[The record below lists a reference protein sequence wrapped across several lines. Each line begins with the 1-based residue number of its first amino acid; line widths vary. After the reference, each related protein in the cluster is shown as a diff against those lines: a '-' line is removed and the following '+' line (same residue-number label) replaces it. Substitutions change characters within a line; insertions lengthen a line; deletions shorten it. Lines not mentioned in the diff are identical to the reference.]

1 MSPKVKWWVHSGPTL
16 MYEHARTF
24 SVTIEYEL
32 HAATHDG
39 RDLSTSKV
47 VVSRSQSSCHREK
60 SLAWVCH
67 CTGNSTC
74 SQSAAN
80 LIKLST
86 PAPSYLYSKALH
98 ENSPYSIK
106 VKSTRKYLFPV
117 HHSLMRPFIALSF
130 SAFLPSH
137 FKSTL

>member
-1 MSPKVKWWVHSGPTL
+1 

-47 VVSRSQSSCHREK
+47 VVSRSQSSCQRERG
-60 SLAWVCH
+60 LLGYATVMEH
-67 CTGNSTC
+67 PTC

-86 PAPSYLYSKALH
+86 PAPSYLYSL
-98 ENSPYSIK
+98 ESSP
-106 VKSTRKYLFPV
+106 
-117 HHSLMRPFIALSF
+117 
-130 SAFLPSH
+130 
-137 FKSTL
+137 